1 MSGEST
7 FGNEAH
13 GIEEFARRLLQ
24 IGKANMKL
32 KVGLASAHRQ
42 ALNGQPGAV
51 GDLEQSVGE
60 FEGSRAGVMNGNTT
74 GDGRLAHR
82 PLAGNT
88 RERIATGPAG
98 GIERFEFEG
107 KGSAQRTADDERVT
121 ATVQATERPPRHIP
135 RLEEYEHCHACERGL
150 ALIYHH
156 LYGSRAQPTNGSA
169 FAENRQAALHPAH
182 EGMSFADVPDRAGSK
197 PGDSPDRG
205 NTDEFHHRGRDNS
218 TPAARGWRQTLREF
232 FYGLFG
238 FEIAQQ
244 ALEIRASMETLF
256 MLGVFGEMLGVPILP
271 PYYGLRLLPYVVP
284 QIETWKRRV
293 LRERELG
300 SDHEHHLHGL

>member
-1 MSGEST
+1 MSGESA
-7 FGNEAH
+7 FGDEAH
-13 GIEEFARRLLQ
+13 GIEEFARGLLQ

-32 KVGLASAHRQ
+32 KVWLGTAHRQ
-42 ALNGQPGAV
+42 ALNNQASTLC
-51 GDLEQSVGE
+51 DSEQGIGE
-60 FEGSRAGVMNGNTT
+60 FEGSSANMMHDNTT
-74 GDGRLAHR
+74 GNPWLANR
-82 PLAGNT
+82 PLARNS
-88 RERIATGPAG
+88 RQRIATRPAL
-98 GIERFEFEG
+98 GIKRFEFEG
-107 KGSAQRTADDERVT
+107 SRLAQSATDDERVAAT
-121 ATVQATERPPRHIP
+121 AEVTERPPRHIP

-150 ALIYHH
+150 ALVYRH
-156 LYGSRAQPTNGSA
+156 LYGSRAQPTHGGA
-169 FAENRQAALHPAH
+169 FAENRQSALHPSH
-182 EGMSFADVPDRAGSK
+182 EGMSFADVPDRAGGK
-197 PGDSPDRG
+197 PGDSRDRG
-205 NTDEFHHRGRDNS
+205 NTDELHHRGRDNS
-218 TPAARGWRQTLREF
+218 TPPARGWRKVLREF